1 MIKKTIFFSTI
12 FLVAYCIFIAW
23 IAPNWWNATQNTE
36 QENIVK
42 AQSFIYDQK
51 TPSDYVIV
59 GSSLTERIV
68 QDSLPGVFNLAFG
81 GLSIYDGLS
90 LVTHKKALPKVV
102 LIEMN
107 LVFRRENKNFTS
119 SLFSPLT
126 YYPKMKIKALR
137 DEKEPIAV
145 CGKIIMNSIYA
156 TKDYIRKI
164 KFGKKKDV
172 INAKPKI
179 INGSKMLSNKM
190 IREAYISFFHLP
202 KNEEVIYNFTELKKY
217 TDQLKKESVKLI
229 FFEMPID
236 KHLENLPLTVFI
248 RKQFYATFPKSE
260 YQYIPLPDWDYID
273 TFDGQH
279 LSQQEAIRYTKY
291 LRDQLN

>member
-1 MIKKTIFFSTI
+1 MIKKTIFFSII
-12 FLVAYCIFIAW
+12 FLVTYSVFIAW

-51 TPSDYVIV
+51 TTPNYVIV
-59 GSSLTERIV
+59 GSSLSERIV

-90 LVTHKKALPKVV
+90 LLTHKKALPKVV

-107 LVFRRENKNFTS
+107 LVFRKENKNFTS

-156 TKDYIRKI
+156 AKNYIRETT
-164 KFGKKKDV
+164 FSKKKNI
-172 INAKPKI
+172 INAKPVIIGSSKI
-179 INGSKMLSNKM
+179 LSNKM
-190 IREAYISFFHLP
+190 IRETYISFFHLP
-202 KNEEVIYNFTELKKY
+202 KNEEVTYNFTELKKY
-217 TDQLKKESVKLI
+217 TDQLKKENVKLI

-236 KHLENLPLTVFI
+236 RHLENLPLTVFI
-248 RKQFYATFPKSE
+248 RKQFYTNFPKSE
-260 YQYIPLPDWDYID
+260 YQYIPLPSWDYID

-279 LSQQEAIRYTKY
+279 LSEQAAIRYTKY